1 MVSGMCK
8 SLLLLAAAL
17 RSDAVSAAED
27 FSAARSC
34 PVETDFAKDL
44 ETTFVQ
50 KQLIVRSKLAEERER
65 ERERERESQSRRNFR
80 AASTGSMLR
89 KQDLPLCLPCSSS
102 MIPYANLALDN
113 S

>member
-50 KQLIVRSKLAEERER
+50 KQLTVRSKLAEERER
-65 ERERERESQSRRNFR
+65 ERESERERER
-80 AASTGSMLR
+80 AGATSKTH
-89 KQDLPLCLPCSSS
+89 PLG
-102 MIPYANLALDN
+102 PYCENRIFLYVYLAPAR
-113 S
+113 